1 MLAGLPPLPRRL
13 FHSGEFVGWP
23 GVTKPFCTHACS
35 LVRNGWNELWQLTQE
50 LLIICI
56 ESVNLT
62 EDWAKL
68 LGVEIARTTVI
79 KVNAFLR
86 ILFI

>member
-1 MLAGLPPLPRRL
+1 
-13 FHSGEFVGWP
+13 
-23 GVTKPFCTHACS
+23 

-62 EDWAKL
+62 EDWAKV
-68 LGVEIARTTVI
+68 LGVEIARTTMITVA
-79 KVNAFLR
+79 AFLR